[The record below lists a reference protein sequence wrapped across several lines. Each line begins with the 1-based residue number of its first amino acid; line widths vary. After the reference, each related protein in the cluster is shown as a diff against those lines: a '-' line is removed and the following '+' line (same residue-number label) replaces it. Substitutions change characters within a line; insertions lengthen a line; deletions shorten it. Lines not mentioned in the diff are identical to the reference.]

1 MPDKPNLRSTAKAF
15 VYLAPALLVL
25 GTFTIYPIV
34 ESFLLS
40 FYTDYDYFHDR
51 VYRLGFDNYLY
62 LLKDPEFHLALRNTA
77 VFVIGVVPISI
88 ALSLGIALM
97 LYRPIPLRSFFR
109 TVYFLPT
116 VTSVV
121 AVAVVW
127 RWIFHS
133 DYGLLN
139 FGLGLLG
146 IQPVRWLT
154 DPRWALPALILF
166 AIWKSLGYNIVLFL
180 AGLSNIPETYHLA
193 ARLDRAGPWR
203 RFWSITFPLLWPTT
217 FFVSIVSII
226 GAFKVFDEVYALFGG
241 SPGPLSSALTLVY
254 YIFVKFYREQD
265 YAVASAAAYVLFL
278 ITFLL
283 TVIQLW
289 IGRKRTAV

>member
-1 MPDKPNLRSTAKAF
+1 MDKPTVRSTLKALG
-15 VYLAPALLVL
+15 YLAPALAIL

-40 FYTDYDYFHDR
+40 FYADYDYFHDI
-51 VYRLGFDNYLY
+51 VYRYGLDNYLY
-62 LLKDPEFHLALRNTA
+62 LLHDPEFHLALRNTGI
-77 VFVIGVVPISI
+77 FVLGVVPASV
-88 ALSLGIALM
+88 ALSLGIALL

-127 RWIFHS
+127 RWIFHT
-133 DYGLLN
+133 DYGLFNYGLSL
-139 FGLGLLG
+139 LGLE
-146 IQPVRWLT
+146 PVRWLT

-166 AIWKSLGYNIVLFL
+166 AIWKSLGYNVVLFL
-180 AGLSNIPETYHLA
+180 AGLTNIPETYHLA
-193 ARLDRAGPWR
+193 ARLDHAGAWR

-254 YIFVKFYREQD
+254 Y
-265 YAVASAAAYVLFL
+265 S
-278 ITFLL
+278 TL
-283 TVIQLW
+283 TP
-289 IGRKRTAV
+289 